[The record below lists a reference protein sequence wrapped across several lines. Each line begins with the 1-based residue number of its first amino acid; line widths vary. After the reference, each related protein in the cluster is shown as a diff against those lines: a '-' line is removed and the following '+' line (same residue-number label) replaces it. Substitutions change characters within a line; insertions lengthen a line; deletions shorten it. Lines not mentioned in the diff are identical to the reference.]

1 MNNLLI
7 KGGTVVTSRGN
18 FNGDVLIQGGKI
30 QALGEE
36 IKVSDIPIIDA
47 SDRLVLP
54 GIIDAHV
61 QLECA
66 YKETVMTD
74 DFATGTKAAAAG
86 GVTTIIDF
94 ADQEQS
100 RTPLEELEQ
109 RMAIA
114 DAKVNVDY
122 SLHLGV
128 TNIKGEQLAQLEEA
142 VWGHKIGSFKLYM
155 AYRNRG
161 RLVDEGQIYAIMREA
176 ARLGAVVGVHAE
188 NEPLIDY
195 LLENLVREGK
205 TGVPYFASSR
215 PDLAEQM
222 SITIAG
228 QLAEATGATLYIH
241 HLSTAA
247 GLEAVRDARR
257 RGVPVYAE
265 TCPQYLVLTDDVYQ
279 QSEGCLYVMNPPL
292 RGAKDREALW
302 EGVIKGEIQVIGTDH
317 CSYTRA
323 QKGRS
328 KDFRNIPAGIPGI
341 ETLLPVMYSEGVAT
355 GKIDLS
361 NLVELLAL
369 NPAQIF
375 GLYPQ
380 KGDIQVG
387 ADGDVVLFDPR
398 VKWAFTAENLHMN
411 VDYSPFSKLN
421 ITGRVDKTILRG
433 TVIYEEGRWC
443 GQENCGRFVPAQ
455 VASAGVKLD

>member
-1 MNNLLI
+1 
-7 KGGTVVTSRGN
+7 
-18 FNGDVLIQGGKI
+18 
-30 QALGEE
+30 
-36 IKVSDIPIIDA
+36 
-47 SDRLVLP
+47 
-54 GIIDAHV
+54 
-61 QLECA
+61 
-66 YKETVMTD
+66 
-74 DFATGTKAAAAG
+74 
-86 GVTTIIDF
+86 
-94 ADQEQS
+94 
-100 RTPLEELEQ
+100 
-109 RMAIA
+109 
-114 DAKVNVDY
+114 
-122 SLHLGV
+122 
-128 TNIKGEQLAQLEEA
+128 
-142 VWGHKIGSFKLYM
+142 
-155 AYRNRG
+155 
-161 RLVDEGQIYAIMREA
+161 
-176 ARLGAVVGVHAE
+176 
-188 NEPLIDY
+188 
-195 LLENLVREGK
+195 
-205 TGVPYFASSR
+205 
-215 PDLAEQM
+215 M

-361 NLVELLAL
+361 NLVELLVL

-421 ITGRVDKTILRG
+421 ITGRVDKTILR
-433 TVIYEEGRWC
+433 YC
-443 GQENCGRFVPAQ
+443 D
-455 VASAGVKLD
+455 L

>member
-176 ARLGAVVGVHAE
+176 ARLGVVVGVHAE

>member
-188 NEPLIDY
+188 NEPLIDN

>member
-1 MNNLLI
+1 
-7 KGGTVVTSRGN
+7 
-18 FNGDVLIQGGKI
+18 
-30 QALGEE
+30 
-36 IKVSDIPIIDA
+36 
-47 SDRLVLP
+47 
-54 GIIDAHV
+54 
-61 QLECA
+61 
-66 YKETVMTD
+66 MTD

-341 ETLLPVMYSEGVAT
+341 ETLLPVMYSEGVAA

-361 NLVELLAL
+361 NLVELLPSTGPDIWSL
-369 NPAQIF
+369 PA
-375 GLYPQ
+375 
-380 KGDIQVG
+380 KG
-387 ADGDVVLFDPR
+387 
-398 VKWAFTAENLHMN
+398 
-411 VDYSPFSKLN
+411 
-421 ITGRVDKTILRG
+421 
-433 TVIYEEGRWC
+433 
-443 GQENCGRFVPAQ
+443 
-455 VASAGVKLD
+455 